1 MSKPRPSDIVYK
13 AIGHEVIAAAPGQ
26 SPSKGGPKLHL
37 SVTPHFLHIDDHRTI
52 AVADLRH
59 VGLLNAQTI
68 EIQSAGLQR
77 PFIADLS
84 SADQARRLR
93 AALVFFGQQSRGGPP
108 GVSNWKQLLTS
119 PYDRLDVLDKAI
131 PSAAPS
137 SMLVGGAGQY
147 TGHNATGSSSTR
159 KRIVIAAAVAVL
171 LIAGG
176 ATALIMRSSSQ
187 ANSLEGLSIDQ
198 LRQQAEEAFGD
209 ADHDAALQ
217 RYQMLA
223 GHGVA
228 EAIVFRRQGQSLI
241 ALKRHEDAVKP
252 LRRAVFLNRN
262 SGDVED
268 ILLLAGVFRHLRQ
281 YERAMEVLRAGL
293 RDNHNNLLLHLES
306 VRVLE
311 AMNALSQAMAASGV
325 IHQMHPE
332 HVENSLNYARLL
344 DTDGRQH
351 DALIVYMGIINDH
364 GVQPAYIGAIR
375 LMGKL
380 AMFDD
385 AEILIGQAQRR
396 FPQANEL
403 RGDWRRVL
411 TGMGI
416 KVPAPPRPEP
426 EPEPD
431 HQPAPVPDVHPAPL
445 PPDGTVPLPTPD
457 DTAPVAPGDTAPVLP
472 EGTSPAVPDATVPPI
487 PDLNAPH
494 MPDHAVPA
502 ETPGDEGD
510 ADGDS
515 ADTDEH

>member
-1 MSKPRPSDIVYK
+1 
-13 AIGHEVIAAAPGQ
+13 
-26 SPSKGGPKLHL
+26 
-37 SVTPHFLHIDDHRTI
+37 
-52 AVADLRH
+52 
-59 VGLLNAQTI
+59 
-68 EIQSAGLQR
+68 
-77 PFIADLS
+77 
-84 SADQARRLR
+84 
-93 AALVFFGQQSRGGPP
+93 
-108 GVSNWKQLLTS
+108 
-119 PYDRLDVLDKAI
+119 
-131 PSAAPS
+131 
-137 SMLVGGAGQY
+137 
-147 TGHNATGSSSTR
+147 
-159 KRIVIAAAVAVL
+159 
-171 LIAGG
+171 
-176 ATALIMRSSSQ
+176 
-187 ANSLEGLSIDQ
+187 
-198 LRQQAEEAFGD
+198 
-209 ADHDAALQ
+209 
-217 RYQMLA
+217 
-223 GHGVA
+223 
-228 EAIVFRRQGQSLI
+228 
-241 ALKRHEDAVKP
+241 
-252 LRRAVFLNRN
+252 
-262 SGDVED
+262 
-268 ILLLAGVFRHLRQ
+268 
-281 YERAMEVLRAGL
+281 
-293 RDNHNNLLLHLES
+293 
-306 VRVLE
+306 
-311 AMNALSQAMAASGV
+311 MNALSQAMAASGV